1 MYPGRTMRRHI
12 RLLCVVSAILGG
24 AACDERLSDI
34 AGPTPNLEPTFAAIQ
49 RDVFEAADSA
59 GRRACI
65 ACHTDVGRTPAA
77 GLNLTHDVAY
87 SQIVNVVSARKAAA
101 VRIVPGNPDGSYLVQ
116 KIEGRSDIV
125 GVRMPINGP
134 YLTDGQVLILRRWIE
149 QGAQRN

>member
-1 MYPGRTMRRHI
+1 MRRHI
-12 RLLCVVSAILGG
+12 RLLCVVSAILAG

-49 RDVFEAADSA
+49 RDVFEAADSS
-59 GRRACI
+59 GRRACT

-87 SQIVNVVSARKAAA
+87 SQIVNVVSARKGA